1 MASIMHC
8 LEGTR
13 VKLLSPEEMI
23 ASGCEVTVSEYSIS
37 ARNTAYGDESW
48 FVVYTMNDMNYIG
61 EVGYIVDSCSWSG
74 FELRSVGL
82 HHKIITVPWFAVRKD
97 EESSKND
104 DVSDAIAQN
113 ARDILCTIEKTVASV
128 NNSIEELR
136 SLLGVD

>member
-1 MASIMHC
+1 MASIMQC

-23 ASGCEVTVSEYSIS
+23 ASGCEVTVNECYIS

-97 EESSKND
+97 ERSSKD
-104 DVSDAIAQN
+104 GVSSAVEQN
-113 ARDILCTIEKTVASV
+113 AKDILCKIERAVDSV